1 MPHRDASPSPTTPP
15 ITPLEEPSLP
25 PAGGA
30 AVGGVAV
37 GRRCRRRRMPVLLL
51 NLLTAAPPPAV
62 FLLNLLT
69 RSATRA
75 AWRSSVLLQD
85 AVIGEGVWAGIGPQ
99 EGFKRT
105 HSFLVGRYLSQAGV
119 PPWVGSHSRLGM
131 G

>member
-1 MPHRDASPSPTTPP
+1 
-15 ITPLEEPSLP
+15 
-25 PAGGA
+25 
-30 AVGGVAV
+30 
-37 GRRCRRRRMPVLLL
+37 MPVLLL

-99 EGFKRT
+99 EGFK
-105 HSFLVGRYLSQAGV
+105 
-119 PPWVGSHSRLGM
+119 
-131 G
+131 